1 MDATGSGRGK
11 AWTPL
16 FFSLILI
23 AGMVLGFNLKDTLRN
38 KRDINTVI
46 ERNDRL
52 EQVIDLINEKYV
64 DSING
69 DHLYRDAISGILKS
83 LDPHT
88 IYIPAEDMQEV
99 NDDMEGGFSGIGVEF
114 SIVRDTIEVTSVI
127 DKGPAALVGIEI
139 GDQLIKVGDSVV
151 AGVNITSSR
160 IISMLK
166 GKQKTNVLLTVKH
179 FFSDAQ
185 KQVSITRD
193 LVPIYSVDASVML
206 DGSTGLIKVNRF
218 SATTHKEFADGLKKL
233 KSEGAKQLIVDLRDN
248 PGGYLEQAT
257 QIADELID
265 GNKLIVYTQGTHANR
280 MEYRAGEKGLF
291 EKGKLIVLIDES
303 SASASEIL
311 AGAVQDW
318 DRGVIMGRRS
328 FGKGLV
334 QEPYEMKDGSELR
347 LTVAKYYTPSGRSIQ
362 RSFAKG
368 RAAYQADFQKRF
380 ESGELTGKDLFTL
393 ADTSRYF
400 TANHRVVYSGSGI
413 KPDVYVPY
421 DTMHIS
427 NAMGNRLASAE
438 LKAAIWDYF
447 VIHRSKLRYKSIRS
461 FLNSFE
467 GEEEIIDNYVAAISP
482 VNRRR
487 IAKELKKPSTRQYF
501 KTHIK
506 AQIARFLFKDNGYY
520 AVLAEEDTMIN
531 TALEL
536 LEHGNEYSDI
546 VSGKS
551 R

>member
-1 MDATGSGRGK
+1 MEGTERGKGK
-11 AWTPL
+11 AWMPL
-16 FFSLILI
+16 LFSLILI
-23 AGMVLGFNLKDTLRN
+23 LGMVLGFNLRDSLRG
-38 KRDINTVI
+38 KRDINTVV

-69 DHLYRDAISGILKS
+69 DHLYKDAISGILKS

-88 IYIPAEDMQEV
+88 VYIPAEDMQDI

-127 DKGPAALVGIEI
+127 DKGPASQVGIEL

-160 IISMLK
+160 IINMLK
-166 GKQKTNVLLTVKH
+166 GKQKSNVSLTIKH
-179 FFSDAQ
+179 FFSPAL

-193 LVPIYSVDASVML
+193 LIPLYSVDAGIML
-206 DGSTGLIKVNRF
+206 DRFTGMIKINRF
-218 SATTHKEFADGLKKL
+218 SATTHKEFADALKRL
-233 KSEGAKQLIVDLRDN
+233 KNDGAKQLIIDLRDN
-248 PGGYLEQAT
+248 PGGYLDQAT

-265 GNKLIVYTQGTHANR
+265 GNKLIVYTQGTHAAKT
-280 MEYRAGEKGLF
+280 EYTANLKGLF
-291 EKGKLIVLIDES
+291 EKGKVIILMDES

-318 DRGVIMGRRS
+318 DRGLIVGRRS

-334 QEPYEMKDGSELR
+334 QEPYEMGDGSELR

-368 RAAYQADFQKRF
+368 RAAYQADYEKRF
-380 ESGELTGKDLFTL
+380 ESGELTGKDLFVL
-393 ADTSRYF
+393 VDTTKYY
-400 TANHRVVYSGSGI
+400 TANHRVVYSGGGI

-427 NAMGNRLASAE
+427 ADMRNRIASAG
-438 LKAAIWDYF
+438 LKTAIWDYF
-447 VIHRSKLRYKSIRS
+447 LTHRSKLKYRNIQT
-461 FLNSFE
+461 FLNSFDDE
-467 GEEEIIDNYVAAISP
+467 DKIIDGYLAS
-482 VNRRR
+482 VNPLIRRKVG
-487 IAKELKKPSTRQYF
+487 KELSRPANRKYF
-501 KTHIK
+501 QTHIR

-520 AVLAEEDTMIN
+520 AVLAEDDNVIN
-531 TALEL
+531 RALEL
-536 LEHGNEYSDI
+536 LDEGEYSDI
-546 VSGKS
+546 ISGKS
-551 R
+551 E